1 MELDKL
7 KKTWEKVYEIDSKP
21 SDEQILNLLKSS
33 NKSILN
39 RIISIET
46 IAFRA
51 AFILPVLSLFVSL
64 FYYFLIP
71 KTGVKAFYTF
81 YMFLVFSGALLI
93 WTSYKLKYLKKIDI
107 MNSDILSISKF
118 INKYRYFSIYE
129 SVVSLIWGIMFVFI
143 LLNIVSTVNSIFEYL
158 LFGGLAFVLV
168 VLGFLFARLISKDT
182 IGVIKR
188 NLEEMRAFEKE
199 ESF

>member
-7 KKTWEKVYEIDSKP
+7 KKTWEKVSEIDSKP

-107 MNSDILSISKF
+107 MNSDILSISKYL
-118 INKYRYFSIYE
+118 NKYRDFYIFEGVMIIFLTILFFVVFSIE
-129 SVVSLIWGIMFVFI
+129 TSPDFA
-143 LLNIVSTVNSIFEYL
+143 IFKV
-158 LFGGLAFVLV
+158 GGLFIVIGVLAFYTT
-168 VLGFLFARLISKDT
+168 RYRYKTT
-182 IGVIKR
+182 IGKIKR
-188 NLEEMRAFEKE
+188 NLEEMRAFENE
-199 ESF
+199 E